1 MQNGKIPFDMWFLK
15 LDKSKKAKVLVWLD
29 RCKLGQYGKFR
40 NLKKGISELKFDS
53 GERIYFAELGNVI
66 ILLLQ
71 GGNKTR
77 QSNDIKVAQEYLQDY
92 LERNKNG

>member
-1 MQNGKIPFDMWFLK
+1 M
-15 LDKSKKAKVLVWLD
+15 
-29 RCKLGQYGKFR
+29 GQYGKFR